1 MKQRVLRQHLGD
13 RWWKAQESS
22 VHGSVHGSVHDSALG
37 AEQVLRPRSRLEVDS
52 RHDSSAV

>member
-1 MKQRVLRQHLGD
+1 VKQRALRQRLGD

-22 VHGSVHGSVHDSALG
+22 VHDSVHGSVHGSVLG